1 MFKLFRRW
9 WRYLTARLT
18 SSFEEKADPKVQLEQ
33 AIAEAQDQHRRLK
46 EQAANVIAHQKQ
58 TEIRLNRT
66 MGELEKVNGNARQA
80 VLMADEASKGGDTE
94 KAMQYTATAE
104 SFANRLITL
113 EREVEDLKQLHLQ
126 STDAANQAK
135 AAVQQNS
142 TALQQKLGERQK
154 LLSQLDQAKM
164 QEQMNTA
171 MASLSETVGQDVPT
185 LDEVRDKIES
195 RYARAKGMSELTES
209 SVESR
214 MLEVEQAILEAQDQH
229 RRLKEQAANVIANQK
244 QTEMRLSRTLEE
256 FEKVNANARQAV
268 LMADEASKSG
278 EAEKAMQ
285 YTATAESFAN
295 RLITLERE
303 VEDLKQLHLQ
313 STDAANQAKAAVQQ
327 NSSALQQKLAER
339 QKLLSQLDQAKM
351 QEQMNTAMASLSETV
366 GQDVPT
372 LDEVRD
378 KIESRYA
385 RAKGMSELTESSV
398 ESRMLEVEQ
407 ASMNSE
413 AQARLSQIRAELGL
427 AAGDTATG
435 TGSSG
440 ADGSG

>member
-9 WRYLTARLT
+9 WRYLTAQLT
-18 SSFEEKADPKVQLEQ
+18 SSFEEKADPKIQLEQ

-80 VLMADEASKGGDTE
+80 VLMADEATKRGENE

-142 TALQQKLGERQK
+142 TA
-154 LLSQLDQAKM
+154 
-164 QEQMNTA
+164 
-171 MASLSETVGQDVPT
+171 
-185 LDEVRDKIES
+185 
-195 RYARAKGMSELTES
+195 
-209 SVESR
+209 
-214 MLEVEQAILEAQDQH
+214 
-229 RRLKEQAANVIANQK
+229 
-244 QTEMRLSRTLEE
+244 
-256 FEKVNANARQAV
+256 
-268 LMADEASKSG
+268 
-278 EAEKAMQ
+278 
-285 YTATAESFAN
+285 
-295 RLITLERE
+295 
-303 VEDLKQLHLQ
+303 
-313 STDAANQAKAAVQQ
+313 
-327 NSSALQQKLAER
+327 
-339 QKLLSQLDQAKM
+339 LLSQLDQAKM

-427 AAGDTATG
+427 GAGDTATG
-435 TGSSG
+435 TGTSG
-440 ADGSG
+440 ADASG